1 MKDLLYSLIEW
12 MNHLPFAA
20 KVGAEDMEVTFEHLQ
35 EWSIWSGGTGIV
47 LLVVLLALLYVI
59 HQGRQWFW
67 RVADRCLSSAF
78 VVVWLLGFVVY
89 DIGMYT
95 GERPSLF
102 LNMPMAVLHAFGMF
116 LLDSDV
122 SAIHNPFHENYIFM
136 CAFSIAHFLAAVV
149 SMIFVVRH
157 FGYNIIAWFR
167 MRFASSWFGGKRN
180 NIYVFWGMNDA
191 TYYLTK
197 SIQDY
202 YKDKDIKDETYRIVV
217 VRTNHDQESNSVR
230 NGMERLFHFLSLRNE
245 DLERLE
251 DMECLTTNTFAN
263 LSQLGSNGGKQHSD
277 ILKKELGLNRLAKLI
292 TRKTTKDVHLFF
304 LSDDEHENIQAVA
317 NLKRDSTILS
327 VLSASKEE
335 VALDQGLTKR
345 KVLMYCHARYNSIH
359 RVIEDEVTHNDMK
372 IKVVDTSHISVE
384 LLKKKEELHP
394 VRFVDVNKEAK
405 VSSAFH
411 ALVVG
416 FGEVGLDA
424 VRFLYEFGAFVK
436 AGSSEEDVKRSDF
449 HCDVVDKMMSQ
460 RAGLFAINAP
470 RIQVETPFS
479 QEQGQTSIS
488 RRKGEALITLHE
500 ADCQSVEFYQL
511 VKERIDQLNYVV
523 LAMDSDEMNISL
535 GIRILRLAIQ
545 NRKQLNNLCVM
556 VRVRHD
562 EDGHIHRIAE
572 HYNLLWQAEAKDDAP
587 SCPIQIFG
595 TVKEAYSYKNI
606 IDDQLEKDAKD
617 FYDVYRN
624 GMGEDWDERHRK
636 AIFSDEHVPT
646 YGDVMGVRRKE
657 YQDFANSLHQE
668 TKQWMLEKATGKKL
682 EELLAGIEREDIKQE
697 YVTEKGEKKERLVK
711 IQYVDA
717 EGKDIDKKV
726 RGIIDVLA
734 QTEHLRW
741 NASHEILGYEE
752 GEPKDEAR
760 LKHDCLKDWQ
770 GLTLDTKSYDYN
782 VVDVSL
788 GIHQQKR

>member
-20 KVGAEDMEVTFEHLQ
+20 KVGTEDMKVTFEHLQ

-47 LLVVLLALLYVI
+47 LVVVLLALLYVI

-202 YKDKDIKDETYRIVV
+202 YKDKVKNETYRIVV
-217 VRTNHDQESNSVR
+217 VRTNHDLESNSVR

-304 LSDDEHENIQAVA
+304 LSNDEHENIQAVA

-327 VLSASKEE
+327 VLSASKED
-335 VALDQGLTKR
+335 VALDQDLTNR

-359 RVIEDEVTHNDMK
+359 RVIEDEVTHKDMK

-384 LLKKKEELHP
+384 LMKRDEDLQP
-394 VRFVDVNKEAK
+394 VNFVDIEDDAT
-405 VSSAFH
+405 VSSAFN

-436 AGSSEEDVKRSDF
+436 RGSTDKKVERSDF
-449 HCDVVDKMMSQ
+449 HCDVVDKVMAQ
-460 RAGLFAINAP
+460 KAGLFHANARAIK
-470 RIQVETPFS
+470 IDLDFDK
-479 QEQGQTSIS
+479 SIAT
-488 RRKGEALITLHE
+488 RTENVKTDREKGDKEDKGMITLHE
-500 ADCQSVEFYQL
+500 IDCQSVAFYHLLRQ
-511 VKERIDQLNYVV
+511 KIKMLNYVV

-535 GIRILRLAIQ
+535 AVRIFRLAIQ
-545 NRKQLNNLCVM
+545 EGTNLKKLCIM
-556 VRVRHD
+556 VRVQHD
-562 EDGHIHRIAE
+562 EDGHIDRIVE
-572 HYNLLWQAEAKDDAP
+572 HYNRLWMAQVGD
-587 SCPIQIFG
+587 SVNPIRIFG
-595 TVKEAYSYKNI
+595 AESEAYSYDNI
-606 IDDQLEKDAKD
+606 VDNTLENEAKY
-617 FYDVYRN
+617 FNKVYEDGN
-624 GMGEDWDERHRK
+624 GDWEKRHSLIVK
-636 AIFSDEHVPT
+636 TESYIPKYE
-646 YGDVMGVRRKE
+646 DVMAVRRKE
-657 YQDFANSLHQE
+657 NQDFSNSLHKA
-668 TKQWMLEKATGKKL
+668 TKQKLIEKAMG
-682 EELLAGIEREDIKQE
+682 EPYAVCVADIKRKDIIKQND
-697 YVTEKGEKKERLVK
+697 TENEDREVEK
-711 IQYVDA
+711 IQYVDSNGA
-717 EGKDIDKKV
+717 IVGGSLKRV
-726 RGIIDVLA
+726 LDVLA

-741 NASHEILGYEE
+741 NASHEILGYQYSEE
-752 GEPKDEAR
+752 KDETK
-760 LKHDCLKDWQ
+760 LLHNCLKPWEQ
-770 GLTLDTKSYDYN
+770 LTTDYQSYDYN

-788 GIHQQKR
+788 DINSL